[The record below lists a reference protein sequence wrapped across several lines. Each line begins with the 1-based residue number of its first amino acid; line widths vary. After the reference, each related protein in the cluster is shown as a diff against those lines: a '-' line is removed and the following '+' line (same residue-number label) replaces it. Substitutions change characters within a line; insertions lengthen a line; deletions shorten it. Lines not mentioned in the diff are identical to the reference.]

1 MVRFKIIKAKAVVE
15 GNLCGEVVFSKMPI
29 TFLGG
34 VDPEKG
40 IVCEKNHELY
50 GKEIKN
56 KILVFPHGKGST
68 VGSYVI
74 YQMKKLKTAPKA
86 FIVEKADEM
95 VISGAVIA
103 DIPMLVVERIEMLR
117 DARYLRIRGEE
128 IEVRDGE

>member
-1 MVRFKIIKAKAVVE
+1 MARLKKKIRAKVINGSE
-15 GNLCGEVVFSKMPI
+15 IFGEIVFSEMPI

-34 VDPEKG
+34 VDPKKG
-40 IVCEKNHELY
+40 VVCEKNHVLY
-50 GKEIKN
+50 GKTIKN

-95 VISGAVIA
+95 VLSGALIS
-103 DIPMLVVERIEMLR
+103 DIPMFVVESIEELR
-117 DARYLRIRGEE
+117 EAKIAKIRGEE
-128 IEVRDGE
+128 IELYG